1 MTGVNRST
9 LILSLFALAA
19 PDLSAQPIARA
30 RAPAEWEEVQGV
42 VLGWFEADFLWQQSQ
57 AKEFGGWTETM
68 IRDRREFVREH
79 VELVGALL
87 QTGVEV
93 YILDDT
99 TNSYSLPDTLSELGL
114 EAAEI
119 HVLPFAPSYRGD
131 MIYKPWL
138 RDNGPFSVYRDEVES
153 LQLLG
158 WRNDMGAEITA
169 EFMRKSLHTF
179 DTDAGYYTDGGNY
192 IVDGSGKL
200 FYDSRYQPE
209 SPRDRTTVWEIW
221 KESFGIEEF
230 VELPPYQIHL
240 DYYLKLVNEETFFV
254 SEIPETNYL
263 GNEQRSDDQEKIQAA
278 VETIRSRTLSRSG
291 RPYRFVRIPNSPSRS
306 GHGETGNYE
315 TLDATYI
322 NSLIINTTVI
332 VPTFDHPPS
341 DTEAL
346 QLYEKHMPGY
356 LILAVPSSRFAERGG
371 GIHCATR
378 EIYADDPL
386 LIDHDRL
393 PESVP
398 RAGEYEIDARIQS
411 ASGIA
416 GAVLSWRAGDDGRFE
431 QVPMASRHDD
441 RFTASIPG
449 QPSGTQ
455 VHYYVEA
462 TSRDGKTMTKP
473 MVAPEWA
480 YSFNVVEENVS
491 TEVSSPAS
499 GTTARQMSLSQNFP
513 NPFNHTTE
521 IGFYLPESSEVE
533 ISVCDL
539 GGRRIRT
546 LVRGFMPQGKRTVRW
561 DASGLGTGVYLYR
574 IRSGNFEDVRR
585 ATLIK

>member
-1 MTGVNRST
+1 MGINRATG
-9 LILSLFALAA
+9 ILLLFGLTAPDLFAL
-19 PDLSAQPIARA
+19 PITRA

-57 AKEFGGWTETM
+57 AKDFGGWTEAT
-68 IRDRREFVREH
+68 IRARREFVSEH
-79 VELVGALL
+79 VELVGAIL
-87 QTGVEV
+87 QSGVEV

-99 TNSYSLPDTLSELGL
+99 TNAYSLPDTLAELGL
-114 EAAEI
+114 DAPEI
-119 HVLPFAPSYRGD
+119 HVVPFAQSYRED
-131 MIYKPWL
+131 RIYKPWL
-138 RDNGPFSVYRDEVES
+138 RDNGPFSVYRDGAES

-169 EFMRKSLHTF
+169 EFMRKPLHTF
-179 DTDAGYYTDGGNY
+179 ATDAGYYTDGGNY
-192 IVDGSGKL
+192 IVDGSGRL

-209 SPRDRTTVWEIW
+209 SPRERKKVWDIW

-240 DYYLKLVNEETFFV
+240 DYYLKLVDEETFFV
-254 SEIPETNYL
+254 SGIPGTNYL
-263 GNEQRSDDQEKIQAA
+263 GNEHRSDDREKIQAA

-291 RPYRFVRIPNSPSRS
+291 RPYRFVSIPNSPSRAGNGES
-306 GHGETGNYE
+306 GGYE
-315 TLDATYI
+315 TVDATYI

-341 DTEAL
+341 DTVAL

-356 LILAVPSSRFAERGG
+356 RILAVPSSRFAGRGG

-393 PESVP
+393 PDSVP
-398 RAGEYEIDARIQS
+398 PAGKYEIDARIQS

-416 GAVLSWRAGDDGRFE
+416 DAVLYWRAGGNGRFG
-431 QVPMASRHDD
+431 QVRMAYRPGD

-449 QPSGTQ
+449 QPPGTQ
-455 VHYYVEA
+455 VQYYVEA
-462 TSRDGKTMTKP
+462 ASNDGKRMAKP
-473 MVAPEWA
+473 MVAPDWA
-480 YSFNVVEENVS
+480 YSFNVVEEDPS
-491 TEVSSPAS
+491 TEVSSPAA
-499 GTTARQMSLSQNFP
+499 GTTAGEVALSQNFP
-513 NPFNHTTE
+513 NPFNHTTG
-521 IGFYLPESSEVE
+521 IDYYLPESAEVE
-533 ISVCDL
+533 ISVYDV

-546 LVRGFMPQGKRTVRW
+546 LVRGFMPRGKQTVRW
-561 DASGLGTGVYLYR
+561 DASGLATGVYLYR

-585 ATLIK
+585 ATLIR

>member
-1 MTGVNRST
+1 MNRAT
-9 LILSLFALAA
+9 VILFLSALSAPDLFAL
-19 PDLSAQPIARA
+19 PITRA

-68 IRDRREFVREH
+68 LRARREFVQEH
-79 VELVGALL
+79 AELVGALL

-99 TNSYSLPDTLSELGL
+99 TNAYSLPDTLSELGL
-114 EAAEI
+114 EAPRV
-119 HVLPFAPSYRGD
+119 HVLPFAPSYRADG
-131 MIYKPWL
+131 IYKPWL
-138 RDNGPFSVYRDEVES
+138 RDNGPFSVYRNGIES

-169 EFMRKSLHTF
+169 EFMRKPLHTF
-179 DTDAGYYTDGGNY
+179 ETDAGYYTDGGNY
-192 IVDGSGKL
+192 IVDGSGRL
-200 FYDSRYQPE
+200 FYDSRFQPE
-209 SPRDRTTVWEIW
+209 SPRERKKVRDIW

-240 DYYLKLVNEETFFV
+240 DYYLKLVDEETFFV
-254 SEIPETNYL
+254 GEIPATNYL
-263 GNEQRSDDQEKIQAA
+263 GNERRSDDQERIDAA

-291 RPYRFVRIPNSPSRS
+291 RPYRFVRIPNSPSRAGS
-306 GHGETGNYE
+306 YE
-315 TLDATYI
+315 TVDATYI

-356 LILAVPSSRFAERGG
+356 RVLAVPSSRFAGRGG

-393 PESVP
+393 PASVP
-398 RAGEYEIDARIQS
+398 PAGEWEIDARIQS

-416 GAVLSWRAGDDGRFE
+416 GAVLYWKAGGNGRFE
-431 QVPMASRHDD
+431 QVPMTYRSGD

-449 QPSGTQ
+449 QPPGTQ

-462 TSRDGKTMTKP
+462 AGNDGKTATSP
-473 MVAPEWA
+473 MVAPDWS
-480 YSFNVVEENVS
+480 YSFNVVEEDPS
-491 TEVSSPAS
+491 TEVSSPAA
-499 GTTARQMSLSQNFP
+499 GTTAGEISLAQNFP
-513 NPFNHTTE
+513 NPFNHTTG
-521 IGFYLPESSEVE
+521 IDYYLPESADVE
-533 ISVCDL
+533 ISVYDL

-546 LVRGFMPQGKRTVRW
+546 LVRGSMLRGKQTVRW
-561 DASGLGTGVYLYR
+561 DASGLATGVYLYR

-585 ATLIK
+585 ATLIR

>member
-1 MTGVNRST
+1 MNRAT
-9 LILSLFALAA
+9 VLLFLFALAA
-19 PDLSAQPIARA
+19 PDLFALPVPRA

-68 IRDRREFVREH
+68 IRARREFVAEH
-79 VELVGALL
+79 VELVAALL

-114 EAAEI
+114 EAPEI
-119 HVLPFAPSYRGD
+119 HVVPFVPSYRED
-131 MIYKPWL
+131 RIYKPWL
-138 RDNGPFSVYRDEVES
+138 RDNGPFSVYREEVES

-158 WRNDMGAEITA
+158 WRNDVGGEITA
-169 EFMRKSLHTF
+169 GFMQKSLHTF

-192 IVDGSGKL
+192 IVDGRGRL

-209 SPRDRTTVWEIW
+209 SPRERKTVWDIW
-221 KESFGIEEF
+221 KESFGIEEL

-254 SEIPETNYL
+254 SEIPGTNYL
-263 GNEQRSDDQEKIQAA
+263 GNEQRSDDQERIEAA

-291 RPYRFVRIPNSPSRS
+291 RPYRFVRIANSPSRAGS
-306 GHGETGNYE
+306 YE
-315 TLDATYI
+315 TVDATYI
-322 NSLIINTTVI
+322 NSLIINATVI

-356 LILAVPSSRFAERGG
+356 RILAVPSSRFAERGG
-371 GIHCATR
+371 GIHCAAR

-386 LIDHDRL
+386 LIVHDRL
-393 PESVP
+393 PDSVP
-398 RAGEYEIDARIQS
+398 PAGGYEIDARIQS

-416 GAVLSWRAGDDGRFE
+416 DAVLHWRAGDNGRFE
-431 QVPMASRHDD
+431 QVPMAYRRGD
-441 RFTASIPG
+441 RFTATIPG
-449 QPSGTQ
+449 QPPGTQ
-455 VHYYVEA
+455 VQYYVEA
-462 TSRDGKTMTKP
+462 AGNDGKRMTKP

-480 YSFNVVEENVS
+480 HRFNVVEEKVS
-491 TEVSSPAS
+491 TEVSGPAA
-499 GTTARQMSLSQNFP
+499 GATAGEISLSQNFP
-513 NPFNHTTE
+513 NPFNHTTG
-521 IGFYLPESSEVE
+521 IDCYLPEPAEVE
-533 ISVCDL
+533 ISVYDL
-539 GGRRIRT
+539 GGRKIRT
-546 LVRGFMPQGKRTVRW
+546 LVRGFMPRGKQTVRW
-561 DASGLGTGVYLYR
+561 DASGLASGVYLYR

-585 ATLIK
+585 ATLIR

>member
-1 MTGVNRST
+1 MTGVNRAT
-9 LILSLFALAA
+9 VVLFLFALAA
-19 PDLSAQPIARA
+19 PDLSALPITRA

-42 VLGWFEADFLWQQSQ
+42 VLGWFEADFLWQQSR
-57 AKEFGGWTETM
+57 AKELGGWTETM
-68 IRDRREFVREH
+68 LRARREFVAEH

-99 TNSYSLPDTLSELGL
+99 TNAYSLPDTLSELGL
-114 EAAEI
+114 EAPEI
-119 HVLPFAPSYRGD
+119 HVVPFVPSYHEDR
-131 MIYKPWL
+131 IYKPWL
-138 RDNGPFSVYRDEVES
+138 RDNGPFSVYREEVGS

-158 WRNDMGAEITA
+158 WRNDVGAEITA
-169 EFMRKSLHTF
+169 EFMRKPLHTF
-179 DTDAGYYTDGGNY
+179 ETDAGYYTDGGNY
-192 IVDGSGKL
+192 LVDGSGRL

-209 SPRDRTTVWEIW
+209 NPRERKTVRDTW
-221 KESFGIEEF
+221 KESFGIEDS

-240 DYYLKLVNEETFFV
+240 DYYLKLVDEETFFV
-254 SEIPETNYL
+254 SEIPATNYL
-263 GNEQRSDDQEKIQAA
+263 GNEQRNDDQERIEAA

-291 RPYRFVRIPNSPSRS
+291 RPYRFVPIPNSPSRS
-306 GHGETGNYE
+306 GSYE
-315 TLDATYI
+315 TVDATYI

-356 LILAVPSSRFAERGG
+356 RVLAVPSSRFAERGG

-393 PESVP
+393 PDSVP
-398 RAGEYEIDARIQS
+398 RAGEWEIDARIQS

-416 GAVLSWRAGDDGRFE
+416 GAVLYWKAGGNGRFE
-431 QVPMASRHDD
+431 QVPMAYRSGD

-449 QPSGTQ
+449 QPPGTQ

-462 TSRDGKTMTKP
+462 ASNDGKRMTRP
-473 MVAPEWA
+473 MVAPDWS
-480 YSFNVVEENVS
+480 YSFNVVEGNVS
-491 TEVSSPAS
+491 TEVSSPAA
-499 GTTARQMSLSQNFP
+499 GTNAGEISLSQNFP
-513 NPFNHTTE
+513 NPFNHTTG
-521 IGFYLPESSEVE
+521 IDYYLPESAEVE
-533 ISVCDL
+533 ISVYDL
-539 GGRRIRT
+539 GGRRVRT
-546 LVRGFMPQGKRTVRW
+546 LVREFMPRGKQTVRW

-574 IRSGNFEDVRR
+574 FRSGNFEDVRR
-585 ATLIK
+585 ATLIR